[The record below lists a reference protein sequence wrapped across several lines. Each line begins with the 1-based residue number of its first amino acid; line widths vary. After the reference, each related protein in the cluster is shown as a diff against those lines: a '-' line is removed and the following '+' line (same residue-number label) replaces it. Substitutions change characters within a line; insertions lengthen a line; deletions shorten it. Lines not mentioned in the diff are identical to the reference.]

1 MNNLKKLLFR
11 AVLAVSLV
19 APMLSS
25 CSEFDEI
32 WNKIDS
38 IEAQLDSIQNDLNA
52 QVEAL
57 SALMTDG
64 STISSCTKKDDG
76 SYVVKLSNG
85 TEFTVLPAGADFSAL
100 VSTYTDKDGAKY
112 WATYDPNGDL
122 VPLKDPSGKLIPISD
137 SVKVELIDGAYYLIV
152 NGEKYLTGYDDK
164 DVVSVFSS
172 CKPLTDASGNVYA
185 MTFTFGDGQKVT
197 VAVDGYKGVIFKLS
211 NAGTLSAVSEYY
223 VDYGKTMR
231 FLMDV
236 EGVIDYVMQIPD
248 GWRVNEVLDELTGD
262 TYVDITAPVKSVI
275 DAGAAVAKGD
285 LKVVSVVEGGKAAVT
300 KLSLSTDPFK
310 VYNVSP
316 VKAVIEPTDGI
327 QKFLYGLAD
336 LETFDSSQLIAQ
348 INEILKSSND
358 LPKGFYLSEQAIDKT
373 ITDIYG
379 GEIPDGANLMFWAI
393 PALYD
398 EGDEDNPG
406 GYYAVE
412 SMLRTL
418 MVTPVYVKLEVSDI
432 TVFDADLNL
441 TIKGATKMYAGT
453 VLKSDSALEEVVYMI
468 NKGGFEAVDYGLTY
482 SGPVS
487 EFPSEDD
494 AISLDPGM
502 SYITWVVPVEEG
514 KKEYL
519 VTDVIY
525 KEFTTLAVQAG
536 GTLEVKVGDFTTDSS
551 SLSASVSSEG
561 AAMIYY
567 AWMNDTD
574 GKRFSKTDNDTMVE
588 KILASETFT
597 TIKAA
602 SGVAEVDFIKPE
614 TTMWLFAV
622 AVGYDG
628 KYGKVAYGS
637 AATEGV
643 SFNSLSVSVADPVV
657 TVDDVTFTITVS
669 GGTATDYIYWCGK
682 ETDPFWLYEEYCDGT
697 RMGAEVYMAANPDAE
712 PIQTVMKKNG
722 KVASDG
728 KLVITDLQ
736 LNATYILMVLA
747 KDETGKYSKGT
758 MKKFNTPSADLG
770 DMVTAGSEKWETT
783 KKWIED
789 NMVWHKDKFEPRNG
803 MMSASYAFDIKTPTD
818 LTAYIC
824 CYGAEATNTIDIIL
838 ELEEDCMRRTTS
850 NRVVTDENGD
860 YPTHPD
866 YYDDN
871 GKLIQGSLVNVYNF
885 YSHGSM
891 DGENIAFTYFAANG
905 HSDIHCNVWENGK
918 CSNYEYQMNEIEK
931 LMSYDYWKEFVIE
944 TGNYAHQGDPS
955 HEYSRSLTD
964 PEKIDALAK
973 AYQEIYTKYYKD
985 AKPILYINDGNA
997 LSVINR
1003 QASGVDDKG
1012 NVVDKVTVILKDA
1025 AGNYYE
1031 PMYIEVPNY
1040 FN

>member
-1 MNNLKKLLFR
+1 
-11 AVLAVSLV
+11 
-19 APMLSS
+19 MLSS

-137 SVKVELIDGAYYLIV
+137 SVKVELIDGVYYLIV
-152 NGEKYLTGYDDK
+152 NGEKYQTGYDDK

-248 GWRVNEVLDELTGD
+248 GWRVSEIVDELTGE
-262 TYVDITAPVKSVI
+262 TYVDITAPAEAVVA
-275 DAGAAVAKGD
+275 AGAAVAKGD

-300 KLSLSTDPFK
+300 KLSLSTDPYK
-310 VYNVSP
+310 TYNVTP
-316 VKAVIEPTDGI
+316 VKALIEPYNGI
-327 QKFLYGLAD
+327 EKFVYGLSD
-336 LETFDSSQLIAQ
+336 VDTFDKTQLVAQ
-348 INEILKSSND
+348 LNGLLGSTND
-358 LPKGFYLSEQAIDKT
+358 LPKGFFISEQKIDKT
-373 ITDIYG
+373 IAEIYG
-379 GEIPDGANLMFWAI
+379 AEIPEGSNLVFWAV
-393 PALYD
+393 PALYS
-398 EGDEDNPG
+398 EGDKDEEA
-406 GYYAVE
+406 GYYTKE
-412 SMLRTL
+412 EMLRTL
-418 MVTPVYVKLEVSDI
+418 MISPVFVKIEVSDA
-432 TVFDADLNL
+432 TVFDTNL
-441 TIKGATKMYAGT
+441 KVSVKGAAEMYAGT
-453 VLKSDSALEEVVYMI
+453 VVKTESILEEIIYMI
-468 NKGGFEAVDYGLTY
+468 NNGGIEPVNYNLTY
-482 SGPVS
+482 DGPAS
-487 EFPSEDD
+487 EFPAKNAS
-494 AISLDPGM
+494 ISMEPGTTYM
-502 SYITWVVPVEEG
+502 SWVVPVEND
-514 KKEYL
+514 KDEYR
-519 VTDVIY
+519 VSDVIY
-525 KEFTTLAVQAG
+525 KEFATLPVQAG
-536 GTLEVKVGDFTTDSS
+536 GNLKVNVGEPVSDCSS
-551 SLSASVSSEG
+551 ISALVSSEG

-567 AWMNDTD
+567 AWLNDSE
-574 GKRFSKTDNDTMVE
+574 GKRISQADNETMYN
-588 KILASETFT
+588 KILTSNSFT
-597 TIKAA
+597 IIEAA
-602 SGVAEVDFIKPE
+602 SGNATVDYIKPE
-614 TTMWLFAV
+614 TTMWLFTV
-622 AVGYDG
+622 AVGADG
-628 KYGKVAYGS
+628 KYGEVAYKS
-637 AATEGV
+637 ATTENV
-643 SFNSLSVSVADPVV
+643 SFNNLSVSVSDPVV
-657 TVDDVTFTITVS
+657 TVDGATFTITVS
-669 GGTATDYIYWCGK
+669 DGTPTDFIYWCGK
-682 ETDPFWLYEEYCDGT
+682 ETDPFWLYEEYCDGS
-697 RMGAEVYMAANPDAE
+697 RMGAEVYMAANPDAKD
-712 PIQTVMKKNG
+712 IQDVMRKNG
-722 KVASDG
+722 KVSEDG
-728 KLVITDLQ
+728 TLTITDLAI
-736 LNATYILMVLA
+736 NTTYVFMVLA
-747 KDETGKYSKGT
+747 QDETGKYSKGT
-758 MKKFNTPSADLG
+758 MKKFNTPTADLG
-770 DMVTAGSEKWETT
+770 NMVTAGSEAWETT

-824 CYGAEATNTIDIIL
+824 CYGAQATNTIDIIL

-885 YSHGSM
+885 YPHGSM
-891 DGENIAFTYFAANG
+891 DGDNIAFTYFAANG
-905 HSDIHCNVWENGK
+905 HSDIHCNVWENSG
-918 CSNYEYQMNEIEK
+918 CSNYEYQMDEIKK

-944 TGNYAHQGDPS
+944 IGNYVHQGDPS

-997 LSVINR
+997 LSVVNR
-1003 QASGVDDKG
+1003 QASGVDERG
-1012 NVVDKVTVILKDA
+1012 NVIDRVTVILKDE

-1040 FN
+1040 F